1 MLISVDVGFGEQSL
15 TLVCA
20 GVCMLHVCV
29 TGVNM
34 RNWWV
39 GAVRMFYMGFKR
51 QIRFLLS
58 ADVNFVLLIDILD
71 CAVPAFGLC
80 DVLL

>member
-1 MLISVDVGFGEQSL
+1 
-15 TLVCA
+15 
-20 GVCMLHVCV
+20 
-29 TGVNM
+29 M